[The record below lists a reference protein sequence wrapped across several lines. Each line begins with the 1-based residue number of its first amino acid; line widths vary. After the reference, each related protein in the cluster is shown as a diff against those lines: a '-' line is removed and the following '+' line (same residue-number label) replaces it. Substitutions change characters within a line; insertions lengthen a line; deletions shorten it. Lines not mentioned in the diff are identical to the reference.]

1 MGKEYVKNYQEQ
13 IKNIQEKQKEIDEII
28 ASLPES
34 SWQQSLKLSSVNFNK
49 KLDTFLSKGGEITE
63 EQRELIRKIKR
74 GEINADEVLA
84 NIVGN
89 ESKPAKPET
98 RSSTVTGKGKG
109 KKGKED

>member
-49 KLDTFLSKGGEITE
+49 KLDAFLSKGGEITE

-74 GEINADEVLA
+74 GEISAAEVLA
-84 NIVGN
+84 SVGGV
-89 ESKPAKPET
+89 ESKPEEFKTSP
-98 RSSTVTGKGKG
+98 STGKGKG
-109 KKGKED
+109 KGKKEE